1 MSMSKNI
8 VCFGELLLR
17 LSPPNHLKIFKSKS
31 FEAHYGGAEANVG
44 ASLALMGCDV
54 NVVTALPQN
63 ELGASAESEM
73 LSYGMTASIV
83 RQGERIGL
91 YYFEHGASERPS
103 KVIYDRNHSSF
114 SKLKKGMIDWKTIFK
129 DAKWFHW
136 SGITPALSQNLAE
149 VCEEAL
155 IIASEMGLI
164 ISADL
169 NYRPSLWKYGKKAN
183 KIMPNLIQY
192 CDVLL
197 GGTDDSQNCLGIKTT
212 ENESFEKVYKKW
224 QKQHPKLKTIVS
236 TLRYDANA
244 SSNTITAVLW
254 SNSKLYKSKEYK
266 ISHIIDR
273 IGAGDAFM
281 AGLIYGLTNWPDD
294 FQKTVDYALAASCL
308 KHSIAGDINLTSAG
322 DITALMNGA
331 TGGRVIR

>member
-1 MSMSKNI
+1 MSKNI
-8 VCFGELLLR
+8 VCFGEILLR
-17 LSPPNHLKIFKSKS
+17 LSPPNHLKIFKSKA

-73 LSYGMTASIV
+73 LSYGMTATIV
-83 RQGERIGL
+83 RQGQRIGL
-91 YYFEHGASERPS
+91 YYFEQGASERPGR
-103 KVIYDRNHSSF
+103 VIYDRNSSSF
-114 SKLKKGMIDWKTIFK
+114 SMIKKGMIDWENIFK
-129 DAKWFHW
+129 DANWFHW
-136 SGITPALSQNLAE
+136 SGITPALSQDLAD

-155 IIASEMGLI
+155 IMASQMGLT

-169 NYRPSLWKYGKKAN
+169 NYRPTLWNYGKKAN
-183 KIMPNLIQY
+183 EVMPNLIQY

-197 GGTDDSQNCLGIKTT
+197 GGIDDSENCLGIKTT
-212 ENESFEKVYKKW
+212 EKDSFKTVYRKW

-244 SSNTITAVLW
+244 SSNSIGAVLW
-254 SNSKLYKSKEYK
+254 NHSKLYQAKEYK

-281 AGLIYGLTNWPDD
+281 AGLIYGLTNWPQDPK
-294 FQKTVDYALAASCL
+294 KTVEYALAASCL
-308 KHSIAGDINLTSAG
+308 KHSIAGDINLASAE
-322 DITALMNGA
+322 DILALMNGS